1 MSRPMEQGEKV
12 TSGFVVHV
20 KCSDNE
26 AFDVSGAVAE
36 VPVFTF
42 KSEDGV
48 DLHFSTK
55 VEHEELLAK
64 VATALAGL
72 SFDPEISVSKPAT
85 LDTEDGVE

>member
-1 MSRPMEQGEKV
+1 M
-12 TSGFVVHV
+12 HI

-26 AFDVSGAVAE
+26 SFDVSSAVAD

-55 VEHEELLAK
+55 VEHEELLTK

-72 SFDPEISVSKPAT
+72 SFDPEITVSKPV

>member
-1 MSRPMEQGEKV
+1 MSRAGEQGEKV

-20 KCSDNE
+20 KCAEAE
-26 AFDVSGAVAE
+26 AFDVSAAVSD
-36 VPVFTF
+36 VPVFAF

-55 VEHEELLAK
+55 VEHEELLEK

-72 SFDPEISVSKPAT
+72 EFDPEISVSQPV
-85 LDTEDGVE
+85 DTDNGVQ